1 MASRAK
7 QNNAQCPLQ
16 SVSKHVQRDVWD
28 ATQQQVLEALRTEPK
43 SEVILLIQGKVD
55 PSAPAIRLPR

>member
-16 SVSKHVQRDVWD
+16 SEHVQRGVWD

-43 SEVILLIQGKVD
+43 SEVFLLIRGKVD
-55 PSAPAIRLPR
+55 PSAPAIRLPW